1 LNENIAS
8 KNPALA
14 IAAGVLAGERS
25 ARSVVEATLTDIA
38 GRDGNIQAFTH
49 VTAERALAEAAEVD
63 AAVAAGRHPGPLAGV
78 PFAVKDLF
86 DIAGVAT
93 KAGSKIHAARPP
105 AVRDASAIRR
115 LNAAGAILVGALNME
130 EYAYGFYTDNPH
142 HGRTLNPHDSTR
154 TAGGSSGGSAAAV
167 AAGLVPIALGSD
179 TNGSIRVPSSFCGIF
194 GLKPTYGRLSRA
206 GSLLF
211 VSSLD
216 HIGPL
221 ARSVGDLAAV
231 YDALQGPD
239 ADDAVCAQR
248 APEPIASL
256 LDRRGEGLRIAV
268 AGGYFAEMLSPESR
282 AAVDAAARSLGVVDT
297 VDIPGSDAARAA
309 AYVITSVE
317 AARERFTELRDRIDD
332 FDPNTRY
339 RFLAG
344 AFLPADWYVKAQQF
358 RRWYSRQLA
367 GLFQHWDV
375 ILAPVAPVAAP
386 CFADQSTIIDG
397 EELALRPLL
406 GRFVQALAPA
416 GLPIVVAPFVK
427 RPALPVGVQI
437 IAAPFREDHAFR
449 VAAALENSGLFGPQP
464 H

>member
-1 LNENIAS
+1 LSADT
-8 KNPALA
+8 ALA
-14 IAAGVLAGERS
+14 IAGRVRSGEQS
-25 ARSVVEATLTDIA
+25 ARSVVEATLEEIASRDRDIH
-38 GRDGNIQAFTH
+38 AFTH
-49 VTAERALAEAAEVD
+49 IAAERALAQAMQID
-63 AAVAAGRHPGPLAGV
+63 AAIGVGRDPGPLAGV

-86 DIAGVAT
+86 DIEGVST
-93 KAGSKIHAARPP
+93 KAGSKIHAARRL
-105 AVRDASAIRR
+105 AARDAMAIRR
-115 LNAAGAILVGALNME
+115 LTAAGAVLVGALNME

-142 HGRTLNPHDSTR
+142 YGRTLNPHDAER

-167 AAGLVPIALGSD
+167 AAGLVPFALGSD
-179 TNGSIRVPSSFCGIF
+179 TNGSIRVPSAFCGIF

-216 HIGPL
+216 HIGPM
-221 ARSVGDLAAV
+221 ARSVTDLAAV

-239 ADDAVCAQR
+239 PDDAVCAQR
-248 APEPIASL
+248 AKEPVSDL
-256 LDRRGEGLRIAV
+256 LAKGRDGIRIAV
-268 AGGYFAEMLSPESR
+268 AGGYFAQLLSPESR
-282 AAVDAAARSLGVVDT
+282 AAVAAAAHRLGVVDS

-358 RRWYSRQLA
+358 RRWYSGQLA
-367 GLFQHWDV
+367 ALFEDYDV
-375 ILAPVAPVAAP
+375 ILAPVAPIPAP
-386 CFADQSTIIDG
+386 RFADAVATIDG
-397 EELALRPLL
+397 MDHALRPLL

-416 GLPIVVAPFVK
+416 GLPIAVAPYA
-427 RPALPVGVQI
+427 PGGALPVGVQI
-437 IAAPFREDHAFR
+437 IAAPFREDHALR
-449 VAAALENSGLFGPQP
+449 VAAALQASGFLAG
-464 H
+464 

>member
-1 LNENIAS
+1 MVIR
-8 KNPALA
+8 NPALS
-14 IAAGVLAGERS
+14 IADRVLSGERS
-25 ARSVVEATLTDIA
+25 ARSVAEEALASIA
-38 GRDGNIQAFTH
+38 ARDRDVHAFTL
-49 VTAERALAEAAEVD
+49 VTAERALAEAAQVD
-63 AAVAAGRHPGPLAGV
+63 AAVRAGRNPGSLAGV

-86 DIAGVAT
+86 NVAGVPT
-93 KAGSKIHAARPP
+93 QAGSKIHAARPP
-105 AVRDASAIRR
+105 AQRDATAIRR
-115 LNAAGAILVGALNME
+115 LNAAGGVLVGTLNME

-142 HGRTLNPHDSTR
+142 HGRTLNPHDATR

-167 AAGLVPIALGSD
+167 AAGLVPFALGSD
-179 TNGSIRVPSSFCGIF
+179 TNGSIRVPSAFCGIY

-239 ADDAVCAQR
+239 PGDAVCAQR
-248 APEPIASL
+248 APEPVSAL
-256 LDRRGEGLRIAV
+256 LGRGRDGLRVAV
-268 AGGYFAEMLSPESR
+268 AGGYFADLVSPESK
-282 AAVDAAARSLGVVDT
+282 AAVDAAVSSLGVVDT
-297 VDIPGSDAARAA
+297 VELPGSDVARAA

-317 AARERFTELRDRIDD
+317 AARERFAELRDRIDY

-358 RRWYSRQLA
+358 RRWYCQQIEA
-367 GLFQHWDV
+367 MFQNFDV
-375 ILAPVAPVAAP
+375 ILAPATPIPAPR
-386 CFADQSTIIDG
+386 FEDQTAMIDG
-397 EELALRPLL
+397 EAHPLRPLL

-427 RPALPVGVQI
+427 PGLLPVGVQI
-437 IAAPFREDHAFR
+437 IAAPFKEDHALR
-449 VAAALENSGLFGPQP
+449 VAAALEASESFG
-464 H
+464 

>member
-1 LNENIAS
+1 MSDNPAG

-25 ARSVVEATLTDIA
+25 ARSVIEATLKDITR
-38 GRDGNIQAFTH
+38 RDGDIHAFTH
-49 VTAERALAEAAEVD
+49 VTAERALVEAAEVD
-63 AAVAAGRHPGPLAGV
+63 AAIAAGRHPGPLAGV

-86 DIAGVAT
+86 EIAGVAT
-93 KAGSKIHAARPP
+93 KAGSKIHAARPT
-105 AVRDASAIRR
+105 AARDATAIRR

-142 HGRTLNPHDSTR
+142 HGRTLNPHDISR

-167 AAGLVPIALGSD
+167 AAGLVPMTLGSD

-221 ARSVGDLAAV
+221 ARGVGDLAAV

-239 ADDAVCAQR
+239 PDDAVCAQR
-248 APEPIASL
+248 APEPVSAL
-256 LDRRGEGLRIAV
+256 LAGGREGLRIAV
-268 AGGYFAEMLSPESR
+268 AGGYFAEMMSPESK

-309 AYVITSVE
+309 AYIITSVE
-317 AARERFTELRDRIDD
+317 AARERFAELRDRIDD

-358 RRWYSRQLA
+358 RRWYCRQLE
-367 GLFQHWDV
+367 GMFENWDV
-375 ILAPVAPVAAP
+375 ILAPVSPVPAPR
-386 CFADQSTIIDG
+386 FTDQNVIIDG
-397 EELALRPLL
+397 KQLALRPLL

-416 GLPIVVAPFVK
+416 GLPILVAPFVE
-427 RPALPVGVQI
+427 RGGPPVGVQI
-437 IAAPFREDHAFR
+437 VAAPFKEDHVFR
-449 VAAALENSGLFGPQP
+449 VAWALENSGLFGPQP
-464 H
+464 L

>member
-1 LNENIAS
+1 MT
-8 KNPALA
+8 KNPALE
-14 IAAGVLAGERS
+14 IAARVLERKQS
-25 ARSVVEATLTDIA
+25 ARSVVEATLADISK
-38 GRDGNIQAFTH
+38 RDRDINAFTQ
-49 VTAERALAEAAEVD
+49 VTAERALSEAAQVD
-63 AAVAAGRHPGPLAGV
+63 AAIGAGRNPGPLAGV

-86 DIAGVAT
+86 DIAGVPT
-93 KAGSKIHAARPP
+93 KAGSKIHAARRP
-105 AVRDASAIRR
+105 AERDATAVRR
-115 LNAAGAILVGALNME
+115 LNAAGAVLVGALNME

-142 HGRTLNPHDSTR
+142 HGRTLNPHDRTR
-154 TAGGSSGGSAAAV
+154 TAGGSAAAV

-221 ARSVGDLAAV
+221 AQGVGDLAAV

-239 ADDAVCAQR
+239 SDDAVCAQR
-248 APEPIASL
+248 APEPVAGL
-256 LDRRGEGLRIAV
+256 LGKGRDGLRIAV
-268 AGGYFAEMLSPESR
+268 AGGYFAEMLSPESK
-282 AAVDAAARSLGVVDT
+282 AAVDAASQSLGVVDT

-317 AARERFTELRDRIDD
+317 AARERFTELHDRIDD

-375 ILAPVAPVAAP
+375 ILAPVAPIPAP
-386 CFADQSTIIDG
+386 CFTDQSIIIDG
-397 EELALRPLL
+397 KELALRPLL

-427 RPALPVGVQI
+427 RGALPVGVQI
-437 IAAPFREDHAFR
+437 VAAPFKEDHALR
-449 VAAALENSGLFGPQP
+449 VARALESSGLFGPLSL
-464 H
+464 

>member
-1 LNENIAS
+1 LTG
-8 KNPALA
+8 KVALE
-14 IAAGVLAGERS
+14 IAARVLARKQS
-25 ARSVVEATLTDIA
+25 ARSVVEETLGDISN
-38 GRDGNIQAFTH
+38 RDRGINAFTH
-49 VTAERALAEAAEVD
+49 VTAERALAQAAQVD
-63 AAVAAGRHPGPLAGV
+63 AEIQAGRNPGPLAGV

-86 DIAGVAT
+86 DIAGVTT
-93 KAGSKIHAARPP
+93 KAGSKIHAARRP
-105 AVRDASAIRR
+105 AKSDATAIKR

-142 HGRTLNPHDSTR
+142 HGRTLNPHDPTR

-221 ARSVGDLAAV
+221 AGSVGDLAAM

-239 ADDAVCAQR
+239 PDDAVCAQR
-248 APEPIASL
+248 AIEPVSGL
-256 LDRRGEGLRIAV
+256 LAEGCDGLRIAV
-268 AGGYFAEMLSPESR
+268 AGGYFAEMLSPESK
-282 AAVDAAARSLGVVDT
+282 AAVDAASKSLGVVDT

-317 AARERFTELRDRIDD
+317 AARERFMELRARIDD

-358 RRWYSRQLA
+358 RRWYSQQLA

-375 ILAPVAPVAAP
+375 ILAPVAPIPAP
-386 CFADQSTIIDG
+386 CFTDLTTTIGG
-397 EELALRPLL
+397 EDHALRPLL

-416 GLPIVVAPFVK
+416 GLPIVVAPYV
-427 RPALPVGVQI
+427 RRGVLPVGVQI
-437 IAAPFREDHAFR
+437 VAAPFKEDHAFR
-449 VAAALENSGLFGPQP
+449 VASTLESSGLFGPLAL
-464 H
+464 

>member
-1 LNENIAS
+1 VTG
-8 KNPALA
+8 NPALE
-14 IAAGVLAGERS
+14 IAARVLARKQS
-25 ARSVVEATLTDIA
+25 ARSVVQGTLADISD
-38 GRDGNIQAFTH
+38 RDRGINAFTH
-49 VTAERALAEAAEVD
+49 VTAERALAEAAQVD
-63 AAVAAGRHPGPLAGV
+63 AAIQAGRNPGPLAGV

-93 KAGSKIHAARPP
+93 KAGSKIHAARRP
-105 AVRDASAIRR
+105 AKGDATAIKR

-221 ARSVGDLAAV
+221 AGSVGDLAAI

-239 ADDAVCAQR
+239 PDDAVCAQR
-248 APEPIASL
+248 AIEPVSGL
-256 LDRRGEGLRIAV
+256 LAEGCDGLRIAV
-268 AGGYFAEMLSPESR
+268 AGGYFAEMLSPESK
-282 AAVDAAARSLGVVDT
+282 AAVDAASKSLGLSDT
-297 VDIPGSDAARAA
+297 VDIPGSEVARAA

-358 RRWYSRQLA
+358 RRWYSQRLA
-367 GLFQHWDV
+367 GLFQYWDV
-375 ILAPVAPVAAP
+375 ILAPVAPIPAP
-386 CFADQSTIIDG
+386 CFTDLTTTIGGVDH
-397 EELALRPLL
+397 ALRPLL
-406 GRFVQALAPA
+406 GRFAQALAPA
-416 GLPIVVAPFVK
+416 GLPIVVAPYV
-427 RPALPVGVQI
+427 RRGVLPVGVQI
-437 IAAPFREDHAFR
+437 VAAPFKEDHAFR
-449 VAAALENSGLFGPQP
+449 VASTLEISGLFGPLP
-464 H
+464 L

>member
-1 LNENIAS
+1 MS
-8 KNPALA
+8 DNPALA
-14 IAAGVLAGERS
+14 IAARVASGKQT
-25 ARSVVEATLTDIA
+25 ARSVVDATLADIA
-38 GRDGNIQAFTH
+38 KRNGEINAFTH
-49 VTAERALAEAAEVD
+49 VTAERAQAEAAQVD
-63 AAVAAGRHPGPLAGV
+63 AEIEAGRNPGPLAGV

-86 DIAGVAT
+86 DIAGVST
-93 KAGSKIHAARPP
+93 KAGSKIHAGRPP
-105 AVRDASAIRR
+105 AARDAMAIRR
-115 LNAAGAILVGALNME
+115 LRAAGAVLVGALNME

-142 HGRTLNPHDSTR
+142 HGRTLNPHDLTR

-167 AAGLVPIALGSD
+167 AAGLVPFALGSD

-221 ARSVGDLAAV
+221 ARGVGDLAAV

-248 APEPIASL
+248 ASEPVAGSL
-256 LDRRGEGLRIAV
+256 AKGRDGLRIAA
-268 AGGYFAEMLSPESR
+268 AGGYFAEILLPESK
-282 AAVDAAARSLGVVDT
+282 AAVDVASKSLGVVDA

-358 RRWYSRQLA
+358 RRWYSQQLA

-375 ILAPVAPVAAP
+375 ILAPVAPIPAP
-386 CFADQSTIIDG
+386 CFTDLTTTIDG
-397 EELALRPLL
+397 KDHALRPLL
-406 GRFVQALAPA
+406 GRFVQPLAPA
-416 GLPIVVAPFVK
+416 GLPIVVAPYV
-427 RPALPVGVQI
+427 RRGVLPVGVQI
-437 IAAPFREDHAFR
+437 VAAPFKEDHALR
-449 VAAALENSGLFGPQP
+449 VARALESSGLFGPLP
-464 H
+464 L